1 MKKAIIYGTGRR
13 GRQVAELLGFEY
25 EILGFCDEK
34 CQEKELKINAKTYP
48 IFSLES
54 LKDKEFDKVFVAL
67 FEMQESLEKLIS
79 KGVEAK
85 KVDLSL
91 GHFSARID
99 FIRSLSLQFK
109 KFNVSGSVAEL
120 GVFQGDFA
128 KYINQF
134 FESKFY
140 LFDTF
145 KGFDERDL
153 QKEAEFSDS
162 KVGEFSDTSLEL
174 VKAKMPHLERCE
186 FIQGF
191 FPQSA
196 FESLEKGVLK
206 EDESFAFV
214 NLDMDLYEPI
224 KAGLEF
230 FYPRI
235 TQGGGDFNR

>member
-1 MKKAIIYGTGRR
+1 MKKAVIYGTGRR
-13 GRQVAELLGFEY
+13 GRQVAELLGFDY

-34 CQEKELKINAKTYP
+34 CQEKEIKFHSKTYP
-48 IFSLES
+48 VLSLDS
-54 LKDKEFDKVFVAL
+54 LKDKEIDKIFIAI
-67 FEMQESLEKLIS
+67 FEMQESFEKLIS
-79 KGVEAK
+79 KGVKAEK
-85 KVDLSL
+85 IDTSL

-109 KFNVSGSVAEL
+109 KFNISGNVAEL

-128 KYINQF
+128 KFINQF
-134 FESKFY
+134 FDSKFY

-153 QKEAEFSDS
+153 QKEAKFSDS

-174 VKAKMPHLERCE
+174 VKSKMPFIERCE
-186 FIQGF
+186 FIPGF

-196 FESLEKGVLK
+196 FESLENGVLK
-206 EDESFAFV
+206 EDEKFAFV

-230 FYPRI
+230 FYPRLS
-235 TQGGGDFNR
+235 QGGGDFNR